1 MGYVMLGVTRFTTMV
16 FIFQVSDQN
25 AFNMNDMEA
34 QLRQLEGQYSD
45 SDEECDEDS
54 EACEDEDENNADNIE
69 EEADMGHED
78 SELDDLYCVACDK
91 MFRTVGAKENHE
103 TSRKHKDNM
112 DKLIKEMQ
120 EEESELKSNSPH
132 GDSER
137 ESEILEMKNTKKK
150 KRGKKKNKTILQ
162 ESDVE
167 NSEVENVPTL
177 GEDSEI
183 ISNVDAG
190 DMIPSDEE
198 NPGKLSTPPNMQEEE
213 GEEDNIVQLE
223 APSSDDDAFRTG
235 KKSKGKKKKPKKSV
249 KSSSTEKQQ
258 TIEPVTEVATEVEIN
273 ENKDKDLD
281 DFEDDSKSKKK
292 NKKSKKGTSHEPANV
307 ESLARGDLLCAQCR

>member
-1 MGYVMLGVTRFTTMV
+1 M
-16 FIFQVSDQN
+16 SDQN

-45 SDEECDEDS
+45 SDEEYDEDS
-54 EACEDEDENNADNIE
+54 EACEDEDENDADNIE

-150 KRGKKKNKTILQ
+150 KRGNKKNKTILL

-183 ISNVDAG
+183 ISNVDAE

-213 GEEDNIVQLE
+213 DNIVQLE
-223 APSSDDDAFRTG
+223 VLSSDDDAFRTG

-273 ENKDKDLD
+273 ENKVKDLD

>member
-1 MGYVMLGVTRFTTMV
+1 MG
-16 FIFQVSDQN
+16 
-25 AFNMNDMEA
+25 
-34 QLRQLEGQYSD
+34 
-45 SDEECDEDS
+45 
-54 EACEDEDENNADNIE
+54 
-69 EEADMGHED
+69 
-78 SELDDLYCVACDK
+78 
-91 MFRTVGAKENHE
+91 

-120 EEESELKSNSPH
+120 EEESELKSNSPD

-137 ESEILEMKNTKKK
+137 ASEILEMKNTKKK
-150 KRGKKKNKTILQ
+150 KKGKKKNKTILQ

-198 NPGKLSTPPNMQEEE
+198 NPGKLSTPPNM

-273 ENKDKDLD
+273 VNKDKDLD

-292 NKKSKKGTSHEPANV
+292 NKKSKKDTSHEPANV
-307 ESLARGDLLCAQCR
+307 ESLARG